1 MNKETKVVKL
11 ESKALLNVG
20 RINFVDISKKTCL
33 SFYIICT
40 LCIIHAASNFSN
52 DIRIRHLCHRLL
64 WVYKLTLK
72 RTQIWT
78 KKIIKIV

>member
-20 RINFVDISKKTCL
+20 PINFFNISRKTCL

-40 LCIIHAASNFSN
+40 LCIIHAVSNFSN
-52 DIRIRHLCHRLL
+52 DIRIRHLRHRLL
-64 WVYKLTLK
+64 WVYKIILK
-72 RTQIWT
+72 RTHI
-78 KKIIKIV
+78 